1 MRSSRKVILLCLF
14 ALSMRRAPKYVLLRS
29 LIQSIDS
36 RIAGWAHPFV
46 LYPFR
51 WTRATSHNFFLFH
64 FSWITLFVYYTYKKH
79 SFIHVI
85 IFHLSLVPFGL
96 SVWFLSLKFEI
107 ENFMF
112 PLRILLTFGSLFGYE
127 FLANDVKNFLEK
139 KNKQIL
145 SMNEKECP
153 EKAAQFFPLKFLFL
167 SYNVRFI

>member
-36 RIAGWAHPFV
+36 WIAGWAHPFV

-85 IFHLSLVPFGL
+85 IFHLSLVLFGL

-139 KNKQIL
+139 KKQTNTFNEWKRVPWKSCSIL
-145 SMNEKECP
+145 SIKI
-153 EKAAQFFPLKFLFL
+153 
-167 SYNVRFI
+167 FILVV